1 MSVFDEFATLMGEA
15 QDPALDVAYNLVARA
30 VLGVEAGTARLL
42 DDLAADVCADDA
54 HGVMAQLFGSDRLL
68 GDSMTYDDPAN
79 SFVHQVVE
87 RGRGIPLTLSVIAI
101 EVGRRKGVALSPI
114 GMPGH
119 FLVASATAPSHF
131 FDPFHGGQALA
142 AEGCRELYKRVTGLA
157 TWQSSYLEPINTR
170 GVVLRALNNLKSSY
184 RRRDRVAELRN
195 VMALRARCVELAD
208 REAPEFAR
216 LMRSLN

>member
-1 MSVFDEFATLMGEA
+1 MTVFDEFATLMGAE
-15 QDPALDVAYNLVARA
+15 QGQALDIAFDLVARA
-30 VLGVEAGTARLL
+30 VLGEEAGTVRVL
-42 DDLAADVCADDA
+42 DELAADIRADDA
-54 HGVMAQLFGSDRLL
+54 HGVMAQLFGSSRLL
-68 GDSMTYDDPAN
+68 GDGLTYDDPDN

-119 FLVASATAPSHF
+119 FLVAAATEPEYF
-131 FDPFHGGQALA
+131 FDPFHGGQQLGAD
-142 AEGCRELYKRVTGLA
+142 GCRELYERVTGLA
-157 TWQSSYLEPINTR
+157 TWSPTYLEPISTR
-170 GVVLRALNNLKSSY
+170 GVILRALNNLKSSY

-195 VMALRARCVELAD
+195 VMALRARCAELAE